1 MRNIWYIICCSLA
14 ILAVFFFLPD
24 GLTKLK
30 IGISVILGSIAWIK
44 ATAAIGH
51 RWPEVRGNGKYFFFF
66 ILTPFVFLT
75 IITISKTMTVV
86 TLWILKGGQV
96 NNILNIFPLVPMIIA
111 LIFLW
116 INLINEVEKKQTIK
130 KYRQ

>member
-1 MRNIWYIICCSLA
+1 
-14 ILAVFFFLPD
+14 
-24 GLTKLK
+24 
-30 IGISVILGSIAWIK
+30 
-44 ATAAIGH
+44 
-51 RWPEVRGNGKYFFFF
+51 
-66 ILTPFVFLT
+66 
-75 IITISKTMTVV
+75 VV

-116 INLINEVEKKQTIK
+116 INLINEVEKRQTIK